1 MLIDYLEKNFLLRG
15 EILERASLSADELT
29 GCQQSGLVP
38 QPSYR
43 IEKVVNCNSFFGPHT
58 EVSETLEFYSEGCI
72 EWISIAKD
80 QQDADKVRSV
90 FDDRYLKELDRLK
103 ADGFTPEKPSAL
115 DNIDEHL
122 NSEWAYFLDGTYGLC
137 TVSGLPKDIA
147 AKELAIIIIKEHI
160 DQGELREMQ
169 KQALKKAVDLLD
181 QVSAPF
187 APHERGRSS
196 RKRLI
201 DDVRLRYDFA

>member
-1 MLIDYLEKNFLLRG
+1 MLMNYLKETFLLREELLKQADLAG
-15 EILERASLSADELT
+15 DELLDLQAN
-29 GCQQSGLVP
+29 GQVP

-43 IEKVVNCNSFFGPHT
+43 VDQVINCDSFFGPYT
-58 EVSETLEFYSEGCI
+58 ETSETTEFYPEGCI

-80 QQDADKVRSV
+80 LLVPDKVRAV
-90 FDDRYLKELDRLK
+90 FDDRYLKELNRLK
-103 ADGFTPEKPSAL
+103 ADSFVPNKPNAL
-115 DNIDEHL
+115 DNIDDHL

-137 TVSGLPKDIA
+137 TVSGLPEDIA

-160 DQGELREMQ
+160 DQGELSGTQ

-181 QVSAPF
+181 RVSSLF
-187 APHERGRSS
+187 APHERERSS

-201 DDVRLRYDFA
+201 DDVRLRYGFA